1 MQSRTPRFVIS
12 SFFQVQKRIGVRS
25 LTARYFS
32 DVQQK
37 NPVLM
42 TNIDQPSTQNA
53 DLWAWIPPR
62 DKLEQHNMKA
72 NYQLPVVIGWDLLLW
87 RKILVYFH
95 FSQLPTTDEVAEY
108 LKSNGA
114 HDVMVI
120 ALKDPLMNIKHM
132 VICSASSTRLLRQFA
147 ETISENVRCIE
158 NSLTMYI

>member
-72 NYQLPVVIGWDLLLW
+72 NYQLPVVIG
-87 RKILVYFH
+87 
-95 FSQLPTTDEVAEY
+95 
-108 LKSNGA
+108 
-114 HDVMVI
+114 
-120 ALKDPLMNIKHM
+120 
-132 VICSASSTRLLRQFA
+132 
-147 ETISENVRCIE
+147 
-158 NSLTMYI
+158 